1 MTRWPYSGWAG
12 WAIWACS
19 SRRRWVS
26 APWPWRADR
35 TRDLAFE
42 LGPHHYID
50 STATSVAEELQ
61 KLGGARVVPATAAS
75 ADAISAAVD
84 GLATHGALITPAV
97 IADSLHV

>member
-1 MTRWPYSGWAG
+1 LVGDAV
-12 WAIWACS
+12 AILGLGGLGHLGVQFAA
-19 SRRRWVS
+19 RWVS

-42 LGPHHYID
+42 LGAHHYID

-61 KLGGARVVPATAAS
+61 KLGGARVVPAT
-75 ADAISAAVD
+75 
-84 GLATHGALITPAV
+84 HGELITLAV